1 MQRRGIGDRERHESA
16 VTAVYRAGLD
26 DRGFERSEKPVPIPE
41 GTRGALDA
49 SGCGSMRTG
58 FFGYEKSKSA
68 LTAPAPLFGYGGE
81 AACASGLQ
89 GACDAAAGALA
100 TGLPLRQAK
109 RRRPFDDGIKIYA
122 VLRLFAGI
130 SSQKAVFLTVRPI

>member
-68 LTAPAPLFGYGGE
+68 RTTPAPLFDGE
-81 AACASGLQ
+81 AAE
-89 GACDAAAGALA
+89 AAG
-100 TGLPLRQAK
+100 PLSAVGDPRVSACVGSRRGGGVWQ
-109 RRRPFDDGIKIYA
+109 RRR
-122 VLRLFAGI
+122 R
-130 SSQKAVFLTVRPI
+130 